1 MRLNEK
7 DRNFLKDWEVKREA
21 KVQFYL
27 GVVIQ
32 IVLLTV
38 TYKLVVTFITKEIFD
53 LTIFLEY
60 GAFGLIL
67 GILVAFV
74 KYRMNEKRFKKL
86 KS

>member
-53 LTIFLEY
+53 LTVFLEY
-60 GAFGLIL
+60 GIFGLIL